1 MWKPASMRAYLRPH
15 WTHLL
20 VDSAAMMKK
29 KRSAIDI
36 LKPKLE
42 EFYANGM
49 TNLKSAL
56 QKQLAAD
63 LCKETGLTYQQ
74 VKVC

>member
-1 MWKPASMRAYLRPH
+1 
-15 WTHLL
+15 
-20 VDSAAMMKK
+20 MKK
-29 KRSAIDI
+29 KRSALDV

-49 TNLKSAL
+49 TNLKSVE

-63 LCKETGLTYQQ
+63 LCEETGLTYQQ
-74 VKVC
+74 VKVW